1 MPLPAASQS
10 GAYTARGQEPGWS
23 LTITDQTVALSTA
36 AGERF
41 EAANPNHGYAPSTL
55 YDLMLNGKPV
65 RIAIEPQICRDTM
78 SGMPHPDR
86 VTITGMNGA
95 LLGCGGSPRALLG
108 TEQWS
113 ITEIGSSP
121 VLAGTPPT
129 IAFFDD
135 SAVAGNASCNWFRG
149 TFKLTG
155 ESLRLEKFSRT
166 LMGCATDVLRQEDA
180 VIERLRALQSFDIR
194 DDGALILKDAKGGTL
209 VAVKKTK

>member
-1 MPLPAASQS
+1 M
-10 GAYTARGQEPGWS
+10 

-86 VTITGMNGA
+86 VTISGWNGR
-95 LLGCGGSPRALLG
+95 LNGCGGEPRALLG
-108 TEQWS
+108 TDEWR

-121 VLAGTPPT
+121 VLADTAPT
-129 IAFFDD
+129 IVFLDD
-135 SAVAGNASCNWFRG
+135 NAVAGSGSCNRFRG
-149 TFKLTG
+149 GFKLTG
-155 ESLRLEKFSRT
+155 EGLRSNNWHRP
-166 LMGCATDVLRQEDA
+166 
-180 VIERLRALQSFDIR
+180 
-194 DDGALILKDAKGGTL
+194 
-209 VAVKKTK
+209 